1 MPRTKPTTV
10 AEYLA
15 SAPAAARAHL
25 REIRAI
31 LKTVA
36 PDARETIKWGVPVLE
51 EERILFS
58 YSAHKSHLA
67 FMPTGPSLEPFAKE
81 LAGYERGK
89 DTVRFSYDEPLP
101 KALIRRIA
109 THRATQVRE
118 HDARWMY

>member
-15 SAPAAARAHL
+15 SSPTVAQAHL

-31 LKTVA
+31 LKTIA

-51 EERILFS
+51 EERILFWD
-58 YSAHKSHLA
+58 SAHKSHLN

-89 DTVRFSYDEPLP
+89 DTVRFPYDEPLP

-109 THRATQVRE
+109 AHRAKQVRE